1 MVQIKFLKLLVLY
14 IINNFKNIFY
24 SDLMKKVKGGFPP
37 INYIDTE
44 LDTNNQK
51 STRERS
57 FVSTINKKTIGIRE
71 ILKENDDSKK
81 PLIDINQFDEQLTVL
96 DNF

>member
-1 MVQIKFLKLLVLY
+1 
-14 IINNFKNIFY
+14 
-24 SDLMKKVKGGFPP
+24 MKKVKGGFPP

-57 FVSTINKKTIGIRE
+57 FVSTINKQNINIRE
-71 ILKENDDSKK
+71 ILKENDNSKK
-81 PLIDINQFDEQLTVL
+81 PLIDINQVKEELDVL
-96 DNF
+96 DSF

>member
-57 FVSTINKKTIGIRE
+57 FVSTINKQNINIRE
-71 ILKENDDSKK
+71 ILKENDNSKK
-81 PLIDINQFDEQLTVL
+81 PLIDINQVKEELDVL
-96 DNF
+96 DSF

>member
-1 MVQIKFLKLLVLY
+1 MVQIKFLKQLVLF

-57 FVSTINKKTIGIRE
+57 FVSTINKQNINIRE
-71 ILKENDDSKK
+71 ILKENDNSKK
-81 PLIDINQFDEQLTVL
+81 PLIDINQVKEELDVL
-96 DNF
+96 DSF

>member
-44 LDTNNQK
+44 LDINNQK

>member
-1 MVQIKFLKLLVLY
+1 
-14 IINNFKNIFY
+14 
-24 SDLMKKVKGGFPP
+24 MKKVKGGFPP

-44 LDTNNQK
+44 LDINNQK

>member
-24 SDLMKKVKGGFPP
+24 SNLMKKVKGGFPP

-57 FVSTINKKTIGIRE
+57 FVSTINKQNINIRE
-71 ILKENDDSKK
+71 ILKENDNSKK
-81 PLIDINQFDEQLTVL
+81 PLIDINQVKEELDVL
-96 DNF
+96 DSF